1 MNNKSLVSIIVPV
14 YNSLNY
20 IEKCVRSITSQTYEN
35 IEIIL
40 VDDGSTDGSQE
51 ECDNLKKHDD
61 RIKVIHQKNS
71 GPSVARNKG
80 LLNAKGKYIFFCDSD
95 DYIDE
100 NVIEILVK
108 NKKDNQ
114 LNGVYHYLESMNE
127 KTLTKYEKKE
137 YSQKDFLCNIFNGN
151 ILGTVWGVLFD
162 KEITNN
168 IRFDENTKCMEDTIF
183 LIEYIKAAKIN
194 KIIYSDLAYYHYII
208 NNASI
213 TQNKK
218 NNLLK
223 CKNYFYSLEKINK
236 ITKNEYEKV
245 INDSKVKILEAE
257 LGNDEKRKYKLYFEN
272 LKISK
277 YNGSSIRYQIFAKIY
292 IKTNKKGLNIYYF
305 FKDRLK
311 HLLRR

>member
-20 IEKCVRSITSQTYEN
+20 IKKCVMSITNQTYEN

-40 VDDGSTDGSQE
+40 VDDGSTDGSQK
-51 ECDNLKKHDD
+51 ECDNLKKYDD

-71 GPSVARNKG
+71 GPSVARNNG
-80 LLNAKGKYIFFCDSD
+80 LSNSKGKYIFFCDSD

-108 NKKDNQ
+108 NKKNNQ
-114 LNGVYHYLESMNE
+114 LNGVYHYLESRNE
-127 KTLTKYEKKE
+127 KTLIKYEKKE

-151 ILGTVWGVLFD
+151 ILGTVWGILFD
-162 KEITNN
+162 KEITKNM
-168 IRFDENTKCMEDTIF
+168 RFDENTKCMEDTIF

-194 KIIYSDLAYYHYII
+194 KIIYSDFTYYHYII

-257 LGNDEKRKYKLYFEN
+257 LGNDEQNKYDLYFDN
-272 LKISK
+272 LKIKK
-277 YNGSSIRYQIFAKIY
+277 YNGKSFRYNFFSKVY
-292 IKTNKKGLNIYYF
+292 LKCDKNKLKIYYF
-305 FKDRLK
+305 LK
-311 HLLRR
+311 KLIKSIIKK